1 MELRVWWNLGLGWVV
16 VFCIWSC
23 LFLCVRYLSRRS
35 FSLFLTL
42 ALSLPKKVGK
52 SFRWLWWS
60 LLTFALFTVFLR
72 LAGSRFYSFLATEAV
87 RNTQLG
93 TGNER
98 WVSRR
103 GGGRNHKATKTL
115 VASRTSEKIHRT
127 TGTSRSGSV
136 AGWRNSGNHTHRMG
150 GLPQRRGKS
159 SFGVKYCWWTG
170 TGSGNS
176 NSCHKHT
183 LCLSFYHSAV
193 FFVVS
198 DIRLIIRNQAVIT
211 SVIIRLL
218 LSLSLSWHRSLNR
231 FSWIDWRSCK
241 HNNTLMIVWRD
252 SEWQWQLRMDMEWE
266 CVTHTVTHMQTHPTQ
281 TIMRCWDFD
290 QLREERECCSC
301 SKTNHKI
308 RSISQMWIGIR
319 SFLSLFPSH
328 FVKTVFTAWWCWW
341 LRYFHASRIQIH
353 RVNVNHR

>member
-1 MELRVWWNLGLGWVV
+1 MKDG
-16 VFCIWSC
+16 
-23 LFLCVRYLSRRS
+23 
-35 FSLFLTL
+35 
-42 ALSLPKKVGK
+42 
-52 SFRWLWWS
+52 
-60 LLTFALFTVFLR
+60 
-72 LAGSRFYSFLATEAV
+72 LAGGA
-87 RNTQLG
+87 
-93 TGNER
+93 
-98 WVSRR
+98 
-103 GGGRNHKATKTL
+103 GGETTKPPKTL

-176 NSCHKHT
+176 EFLPQTHSLPLFLP
-183 LCLSFYHSAV
+183 LC
-193 FFVVS
+193 
-198 DIRLIIRNQAVIT
+198 
-211 SVIIRLL
+211 RLL
-218 LSLSLSWHRSLNR
+218 CRQWYQINHQKSGSHHISHHQTTALSLSLSWHRSLNR

-308 RSISQMWIGIR
+308 RSISQMCIGIR